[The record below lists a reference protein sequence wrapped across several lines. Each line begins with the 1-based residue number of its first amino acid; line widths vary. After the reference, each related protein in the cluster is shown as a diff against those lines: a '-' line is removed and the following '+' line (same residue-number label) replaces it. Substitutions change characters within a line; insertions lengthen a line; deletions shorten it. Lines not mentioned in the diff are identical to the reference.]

1 MALGHTPPR
10 QAGCIP
16 PLLMSLL
23 AAFARRPTL
32 FAQIRRSFRIPVGLK
47 IRISRGD
54 EDAASSPN
62 KQPPSA
68 GPVSSSGGEKKPPRP
83 PRDGGEVV
91 IPWPVI
97 LAGAGL
103 AYYVYSTTSWETP
116 HQITMQQFRADIL
129 PAGNV
134 DKLLVVDGATVYVML
149 RNASSTT
156 GRYHGGT
163 GAPSCYFTIGSV
175 DAFERTLDEAQR
187 ELDIPPDRRVGV
199 VYEQGAAGPI
209 GAALGYLPSLLT
221 LYIIWAIWR
230 ASSAL
235 SGRGGP
241 IGGTGAT
248 GASPG
253 GFLFNIG
260 KSKAR
265 LYNAETA
272 VHVRFKDV
280 AGMDEAKEEVVEFVK
295 FLREPHIYERLGAK
309 IPKGAIIAGP
319 PGTGKTLLAKAVAG
333 EAGVPFL
340 SVSGSEFVEMF
351 VGVGSSRVRDLFAE
365 AKELAPAIVFIDEID
380 AIGKARGRGGFYGGG
395 GNDERESTLNQ
406 LLVEMDGFNTDQ
418 RVVVL
423 AGTNRPD
430 VLDPALTRPGR
441 FDRMISIDKPDLQ
454 GRRDI
459 FRVYLRPLQLA
470 IPPRDIDGL
479 AQRLAFLTPGFAGA
493 DIANVCNEAALIAAR
508 LDAATVDER
517 HFEMAIERVVAG
529 LEKRSRVLAPE
540 EKRIVAFHEAG
551 HAVAGWFLEHADPLL
566 KVSIIPRG
574 TAALGYAQYLPSDQY
589 LFSSGQLR
597 DRMCMTLGGR
607 VAEELMIGQI
617 STGARDDLQKVTRL
631 AYAQILKFGMNPTL
645 GPLSFDD
652 HDEASQQAI
661 ATGKPYSEETARMI
675 DHEARA
681 LISDALD
688 RTRALLKEKE
698 VQLRSVAERLLEKEV
713 LNREDMIALL
723 GPRPFPTKH
732 AYDELLGKHGK

>member
-1 MALGHTPPR
+1 MS
-10 QAGCIP
+10 
-16 PLLMSLL
+16 SLL
-23 AAFARRPTL
+23 ASLAAACTRRALL
-32 FAQIRRSFRIPVGLK
+32 FPQIRRSFRIPVGLK

-54 EDAASSPN
+54 EDAASASS
-62 KQPPSA
+62 KQPA
-68 GPVSSSGGEKKPPRP
+68 FTNTANNGNSSEKKPPRP
-83 PRDGGEVV
+83 PRNEGEVV
-91 IPWPVI
+91 IPWPVV

-103 AYYVYSTTSWETP
+103 AYYIYSTMSPWEAP
-116 HQITMQQFRADIL
+116 HQTTMQQFRADIL

-134 DKLLVVDGATVYVML
+134 DKLLVVDGSTVYVVL
-149 RNASSTT
+149 RNATPS
-156 GRYHGGT
+156 RYYSKT
-163 GAPSCYFTIGSV
+163 SAPSYYFTIGSV

-187 ELDIPPDRRVGV
+187 ELETPLDRRVGV

-230 ASSAL
+230 ASSAI

-241 IGGTGAT
+241 IGGAGAT
-248 GASPG
+248 GSSPG

-280 AGMDEAKEEVVEFVK
+280 AGMDEAKEEVMEFVK
-295 FLREPHIYERLGAK
+295 FLREPQIYERLGAK

-380 AIGKARGRGGFYGGG
+380 AIGKARGRGGLYGGG

-441 FDRMISIDKPDLQ
+441 FDRMITIDKPDLQ

-459 FRVYLRPLQLA
+459 FRVYLKPLKLA
-470 IPPRDIDGL
+470 ASPRDIDTL

-508 LDAATVDER
+508 LDAATIDER

-529 LEKRSRVLAPE
+529 LEKRSRILSPE

-574 TAALGYAQYLPSDQY
+574 AAALGYAQYLPSDQY

-607 VAEELMIGQI
+607 VAEELLIGQI

-652 HDEASQQAI
+652 HDESSPQAI

-688 RTRALLKEKE
+688 RTRALLKVKE

-732 AYDELLGKHGK
+732 AYEELLGKHGT